1 MKFEHAFTAG
11 FNILGR
17 LFGVLCLI
25 GGIFFL
31 ISAYAVKEN
40 RPLNAVLGFC
50 IIVMGIAFLITKS
63 VRTDQI
69 ARMRRLMGR
78 GD

>member
-1 MKFEHAFTAG
+1 MKFERAFTAA

-17 LFGVLCLI
+17 LFGILCLI

-31 ISAYAVKEN
+31 ISAYAAREN

-50 IIVMGIAFLITKS
+50 ISAMGIAFLIAKS